1 MVHVENDHQLT
12 LEPVHAAG
20 DARQS
25 RVEID
30 RIGFA
35 RVVAELHDLADR
47 IDQQPVGLAL
57 ELDAHRHRRPVVA
70 ARQSLVALLG
80 SAADRARLG
89 GLVAWDANWPLDR
102 PDPEAS
108 AAWLQTVIDLIDA
121 CQANPDLQ
129 APTARKRESATI
141 EGRIFGEPPW
151 SRRVNYSYRWQSND
165 ELNDVVN
172 DAIRARWADVKL
184 HLAFNGIFEETF
196 DAGRTVGQGFVNA
209 NADSGG
215 PPRSLLTPTNHVR
228 LILAVAPPP
237 AGFHIVVAMPCVV
250 GKGG

>member
-1 MVHVENDHQLT
+1 MNDAVRAFLQAPAPPPFEGSQKFLRTFFSDADSIEEVKRRVSRQLREND
-12 LEPVHAAG
+12 
-20 DARQS
+20 
-25 RVEID
+25 
-30 RIGFA
+30 
-35 RVVAELHDLADR
+35 
-47 IDQQPVGLAL
+47 
-57 ELDAHRHRRPVVA
+57 RPIVA

-80 SAADRARLG
+80 SAADRDRLG

-102 PDPEAS
+102 PDTEAS

>member
-1 MVHVENDHQLT
+1 MNDAVRAFLQAPAPPPFEGSQKFLRTFFSDADSIEEVKRRVSRQLREND
-12 LEPVHAAG
+12 
-20 DARQS
+20 
-25 RVEID
+25 
-30 RIGFA
+30 
-35 RVVAELHDLADR
+35 
-47 IDQQPVGLAL
+47 
-57 ELDAHRHRRPVVA
+57 RPIVA

-80 SAADRARLG
+80 SAADRDRLG

-141 EGRIFGEPPW
+141 EGRIFGEPRW

-172 DAIRARWADVKL
+172 EAIRARWADVKL

>member
-1 MVHVENDHQLT
+1 MNDAVRAFLQAPAPPPFEGSQKFLRTFFSDADSIEEVKRRVSRQLREN
-12 LEPVHAAG
+12 
-20 DARQS
+20 ARP
-25 RVEID
+25 I
-30 RIGFA
+30 
-35 RVVAELHDLADR
+35 
-47 IDQQPVGLAL
+47 
-57 ELDAHRHRRPVVA
+57 VA

-80 SAADRARLG
+80 LAADRDRLG

-102 PDPEAS
+102 PDAEAS

-129 APTARKRESATI
+129 APTARRREAATI

-151 SRRVNYSYRWQSND
+151 NRRVNYSYRWQSND

-172 DAIRARWADVKL
+172 DAIRARWADIKL

-196 DAGRTVGQGFVNA
+196 DAGRNVGQGFVNA
-209 NADSGG
+209 NAEAGG

-228 LILAVAPPP
+228 LILAFAPPP
-237 AGFHIVVAMPCVV
+237 DGFHIVVAMPCVV
-250 GKGG
+250 GKGS

>member
-1 MVHVENDHQLT
+1 MNDAVRAFLQAPAPPPFEGSQKFLRTFFSDADSIEEVKRRVSRQLREN
-12 LEPVHAAG
+12 
-20 DARQS
+20 ARP
-25 RVEID
+25 I
-30 RIGFA
+30 A
-35 RVVAELHDLADR
+35 
-47 IDQQPVGLAL
+47 
-57 ELDAHRHRRPVVA
+57 A

-80 SAADRARLG
+80 AAADRARLG

-141 EGRIFGEPPW
+141 EGRIFGEPRW

-172 DAIRARWADVKL
+172 EAIRARWADVKL

-228 LILAVAPPP
+228 LILAFAPPP
-237 AGFHIVVAMPCVV
+237 DGFHIVVAMPCVV

>member
-1 MVHVENDHQLT
+1 MNDAVRAFLQAPAPPPFEGSQKFLRTFFSDADSIEEVKRRVSRQLREN
-12 LEPVHAAG
+12 
-20 DARQS
+20 ARP
-25 RVEID
+25 I
-30 RIGFA
+30 
-35 RVVAELHDLADR
+35 
-47 IDQQPVGLAL
+47 
-57 ELDAHRHRRPVVA
+57 VA

-80 SAADRARLG
+80 LAADRDRLG

-102 PDPEAS
+102 PDAEAS

-129 APTARKRESATI
+129 APTARRREAATI

-151 SRRVNYSYRWQSND
+151 NRRVNYSYRWQSND

-172 DAIRARWADVKL
+172 DAIRARWADIKL

-196 DAGRTVGQGFVNA
+196 DAGRNVGQGFVNA
-209 NADSGG
+209 NAESGG

-228 LILAVAPPP
+228 LILAFAPPP
-237 AGFHIVVAMPCVV
+237 HGFHIVVAMPCVV
-250 GKGG
+250 GKGS

>member
-1 MVHVENDHQLT
+1 MNDAVRAFLQAPAPPPFEGSQKFLRTFFSDADSIEEVKRRVSRQLREN
-12 LEPVHAAG
+12 A
-20 DARQS
+20 
-25 RVEID
+25 
-30 RIGFA
+30 
-35 RVVAELHDLADR
+35 
-47 IDQQPVGLAL
+47 
-57 ELDAHRHRRPVVA
+57 RPVVA

-102 PDPEAS
+102 PDAEAS

-129 APTARKRESATI
+129 APTARRREAATI

-151 SRRVNYSYRWQSND
+151 NRRVNYSYRWQSND

-172 DAIRARWADVKL
+172 DAIRARWADIKL

-196 DAGRTVGQGFVNA
+196 DAGRNVGQGFVNA
-209 NADSGG
+209 NAESGG

-228 LILAVAPPP
+228 LILAFAPPP
-237 AGFHIVVAMPCVV
+237 HGFHIVVAMPCVV
-250 GKGG
+250 GKGS

>member
-1 MVHVENDHQLT
+1 MNDAVRAFLQAPAPPPFEGSRKFLRTFFSDADSIEEVRRRVSRQLREN
-12 LEPVHAAG
+12 A
-20 DARQS
+20 
-25 RVEID
+25 
-30 RIGFA
+30 
-35 RVVAELHDLADR
+35 
-47 IDQQPVGLAL
+47 
-57 ELDAHRHRRPVVA
+57 RPVVA

-80 SAADRARLG
+80 AAADRDRLG

-102 PDPEAS
+102 PDAEAS

-129 APTARKRESATI
+129 APTARRREAATI

-151 SRRVNYSYRWQSND
+151 NRRVNYSYRWQSND

-172 DAIRARWADVKL
+172 EAIRARWADIKL

-209 NADSGG
+209 NAEAGG
-215 PPRSLLTPTNHVR
+215 PPRSLRTPTNHVR
-228 LILAVAPPP
+228 LILAFAPPP
-237 AGFHIVVAMPCVV
+237 DGFHIVVAMPCVV